1 MVDSWSI
8 SKKRQ
13 GTVLRLLSEGI
24 QETRNRPLSLSRE
37 FRRQGTVPASPFQG
51 IQETRNRPLSPFQG
65 GIVGAKIIIRL

>member
-37 FRRQGTVPASPFQG
+37 FRRQRTVPCL
-51 IQETRNRPLSPFQG
+51 LS
-65 GIVGAKIIIRL
+65 REE